1 MPHLESKTKPIM
13 TASVNWYINPIIKD
27 NKDNYTPNG
36 EDNKD
41 NFKIIDY

>member
-1 MPHLESKTKPIM
+1 MPHLESKTKLIM
-13 TASVNWYINPIIKD
+13 TASVNWYINPIIND
-27 NKDNYTPNG
+27 NKDNYTPDG